1 MSKFETAWK
10 EGYSYFA
17 RVNENGKSKKI
28 EIPSSI
34 EYYEPNVNGRFKY
47 ILDQNLRMTRKLG
60 RYKDAQNGYGV
71 RNPIDVYIRD
81 HHWDKNGEYNTN
93 PTIFY
98 LDIETRADF
107 SFPVPNLAEKEITLI
122 QIYDTARKVMIILG
136 TRDYHKE
143 EGYDFDFPLKYIKC
157 TDEVDLLTKYCEIFK
172 ALDPL
177 IIYAWNGEGF
187 DYPYIYNRLK
197 NLGLDPNK
205 MSNYGECKLEE
216 TVGRN
221 NTTIYKL
228 HAPGHFYI
236 DLIQAYRKITISE
249 KSSFALDFI
258 ANYELGEGKVDHSE
272 FSTFDSFYTGDDY
285 IISKT
290 PYTDK
295 VREEIRQLKIKEQN
309 NTLTDEDKI
318 RLKNLL
324 QFQFVYYG
332 AKDVYLLKRLD
343 DKISITNILLSM
355 SSTMGC
361 LFDDTL
367 GTLKPWGNYIA
378 NVCYQMD
385 LVIPKKTENENP
397 NIVGGF
403 VKDPIRGKHH
413 WVMSF
418 DYNSMYPMNMVGFNI
433 SAETYVPLSKCPPE
447 LRPYIQKYFN
457 SQDEGKVLD
466 LPNEVWDKV
475 VPLLQK
481 YHLSLG
487 INGALFDT
495 SKEGIIPRLV
505 WDIYTQ
511 RKADKKKM
519 LAYEKQKEIIADILS
534 KRKEN

>member
-10 EGYSYFA
+10 EGYAYYA
-17 RVNENGKSKKI
+17 RVNENGKTKKI

-34 EYYEPNVNGRFKY
+34 EYYEPNANGRFKY

-107 SFPVPNLAEKEITLI
+107 KFPTPSLAEKEITLI
-122 QIYDTARKVMIILG
+122 QIYDTTRKIMIILG

-143 EGYDFDFPLKYIKC
+143 EGYDFDFPLKYVKC
-157 TDEVDLLTKYCEIFK
+157 TDEIDLLTKYCEIFK
-172 ALDPL
+172 LLDPL

-221 NTTIYKL
+221 NTTVYKL
-228 HAPGHFYI
+228 RATGHFYI

-249 KSSFALDFI
+249 KPSFSLDYI

-295 VREEIRQLKIKEQN
+295 VREEIRQLKIKEQDG
-309 NTLTDEDKI
+309 TLTNDDKV
-318 RLKNLL
+318 RLRDLL

-433 SAETYVPLSKCPPE
+433 SAETYVPLSKCPSE

-466 LPNEVWDKV
+466 LPNEVWDEI

-534 KRKEN
+534 KRKGN